1 MNLQFLTNNVQI
13 KERVA
18 SFIHEWENDSLFFES
33 KTSGS
38 TGIPKIIRIEK
49 KHAAASAKATVD
61 FLKLQPSDNS
71 LLCLNPET
79 IGGKMM
85 IVRSY
90 INGMNLYVEEPTANP
105 LKNTDIPFDF
115 IAIAPIQLVAILQ
128 ESPEKLRQIRCVI
141 VGGGAIPEATE
152 QLLKQEKITVLQTF
166 GMTETIS
173 HIALRKV
180 GYEQEN
186 YYTTLNAISIQDS
199 NGNLCIHAPLIGIS
213 ELITNDTVEVL
224 NDHQFRWIGRTDFV
238 INSGGVKIQVEELE
252 KQLQQFISQKLFV
265 HAKKDEKLGEKVVLI
280 VEGPEQAILTSKVF
294 YSFLE
299 NRYHIPKEVGFIPNF
314 ILTPSHKINRIANFG
329 QLHEHCFKQI
339 L

>member
-1 MNLQFLTNNVQI
+1 MNLQFLTNNEQI
-13 KERVA
+13 KRQVA
-18 SFIHEWENDSLFFES
+18 SFIREWEHESSFFES

-38 TGIPKIIRIEK
+38 TGTPKVIRIEK
-49 KHAAASAKATVD
+49 KYAEASAKATIR
-61 FLKLQPSDNS
+61 FLQLNTGARA

-85 IVRSY
+85 IVRSL
-90 INGMNLYVEEPTANP
+90 INNMHLSIEEPTANP
-105 LKNTDIPFDF
+105 LKNTDILFDF

-128 ESPEKLRQIRCVI
+128 ESPEKLRKVRHVI
-141 VGGGAIPEATE
+141 VGGGVISETTV
-152 QLLKQEKITVLQTF
+152 QLLKKEKITVFQTF

-180 GYEQEN
+180 GYEQEDF
-186 YYTTLNAISIQDS
+186 YTTLNDISVEHI
-199 NGNLCIHAPLIGIS
+199 NGNLCIHAPLIGIQ

-224 NDHQFRWIGRTDFV
+224 NNHQFKWIGRTDFV

-252 KQLQQFISQKLFV
+252 KQLQQFIPQKLFV
-265 HAKKDEKLGEKVVLI
+265 HSKKDEKLGEKVVLI
-280 VEGPEQAILTSKVF
+280 VEGAEQGILTSKSF

-299 NRYHIPKEVGFIPNF
+299 NRYHIPKEIGFVPNF
-314 ILTPSHKINRIANFG
+314 ILTPSHKINRIANFE
-329 QLHEHCFKQI
+329 QVHELSFKQI